1 MPNPSPFDHRRD
13 SELGEAMRDAL
24 TRQDE
29 ARFVARVVATAESVY
44 GGVAIRSP
52 MLNILTAW
60 ARPGLV
66 AAMLLIAVAAFSA
79 GLWIG
84 RSGAAV
90 TAASPTIGDPL
101 VDSGQLAVPALMAGQ
116 EAPDVDVVLAV
127 AMGR

>member
-1 MPNPSPFDHRRD
+1 MPKQSPFDHRRD
-13 SELGEAMRDAL
+13 PELGQAMRDAL
-24 TRQDE
+24 TRPDE
-29 ARFVARVVATAESVY
+29 ARFVARVAAAAESVY
-44 GGVAIRSP
+44 GGVVPSP
-52 MLNILTAW
+52 MLSILTAW

-84 RSGAAV
+84 RSSAAV

-101 VDSGQLAVPALMAGQ
+101 VDSGQLAVPALMAGE

-127 AMGR
+127 AMER

>member
-1 MPNPSPFDHRRD
+1 MSNPSPFDHRRD
-13 SELGEAMRDAL
+13 PELGQAMRDVL
-24 TRQDE
+24 TPPDE
-29 ARFVARVVATAESVY
+29 ARFVARVVAAAESVY
-44 GGVAIRSP
+44 GGAVPSP

>member
-1 MPNPSPFDHRRD
+1 MPKPSPFDHRRD
-13 SELGEAMRDAL
+13 PQLGQALRDAL
-24 TRQDE
+24 TRPDE
-29 ARFVARVVATAESVY
+29 ARFVARVVRTAESVY
-44 GGVAIRSP
+44 GGVTPAP
-52 MLNILTAW
+52 MLKILTAW

-84 RSGAAV
+84 RSSAAM
-90 TAASPTIGDPL
+90 AAGSVVDPL
-101 VDSGQLAVPALMAGQ
+101 ADSGQLGVPALMAGE